1 MDDAEKLE
9 SLGRGLLA
17 GDEAG
22 TLGDVGNLGVESRKE
37 MNEIEWSHF
46 LWSKNWD
53 LWSDKNL

>member
-22 TLGDVGNLGVESRKE
+22 TLGDVRKLGVESRKE
-37 MNEIEWSHF
+37 MNEMEWSHF

-53 LWSDKNL
+53 L